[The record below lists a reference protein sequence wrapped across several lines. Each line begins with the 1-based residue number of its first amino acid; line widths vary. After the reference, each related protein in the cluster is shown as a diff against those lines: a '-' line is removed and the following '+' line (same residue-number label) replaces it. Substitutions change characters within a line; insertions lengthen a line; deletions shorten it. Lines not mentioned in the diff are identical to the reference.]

1 MAQVPYDHIEAPRVL
16 RIDGVIAFQP
26 NDPVPVDTAR
36 RLGLLDGDDAPE
48 IIPAFG
54 IASSPE
60 FTDAEIRVA
69 AAEAAAGVPLADAG
83 ATNPTPTEGATNQ
96 ATPPQ
101 APAKAPKQG
110 PNAAPTT
117 P

>member
-1 MAQVPYDHIEAPRVL
+1 MAQVPYEHVEAPRVV
-16 RIDGVIAFQP
+16 RIDGVIAF
-26 NDPVPVDTAR
+26 NAGDPMPVDTAR
-36 RLGLLDGDDAPE
+36 RLGLLDTEDAPP
-48 IIPAFG
+48 ILPAFG
-54 IASSPE
+54 IASSPA

>member
-1 MAQVPYDHIEAPRVL
+1 MAQVPYAHVESPRVI

-26 NDPVPVDTAR
+26 GDPVPVDTAR
-36 RLGLLDGDDAPE
+36 RHGLLDTADAPR

-54 IASSPE
+54 IASSPT
-60 FTDAEIRVA
+60 FTDAEIKVHA
-69 AAEAAAGVPLADAG
+69 EEAAAAAAG
-83 ATNPTPTEGATNQ
+83 AGTSTPSPTEGATNP

-101 APAKAPKQG
+101 ASAKAPKQG
-110 PNAAPTT
+110 PNAAPST